1 MFEQRFD
8 EMAKKCI
15 EALERASQDGSR
27 SSKSTAEQLVR
38 DLLNKHPDI
47 ATRLVEINHDHKFLN
62 TDRTMVTSLA
72 YAAEMYGYDSLS
84 MDIISKD
91 PDILNETIYYEKV
104 YVPEENTY
112 VTSVKRTFA
121 SMALE
126 NLDGVGNGFKLNP
139 NTEKILS
146 LVFEKPELREA
157 LLVNNNTSSPE
168 TELVSI
174 IQKHPELIGYKD
186 KLISYL
192 PDVTKQT
199 RKELENRDKQIR
211 EERDNN
217 SIKISR

>member
-15 EALERASQDGSR
+15 EALERASKDGSR
-27 SSKSTAEQLVR
+27 SAKSTAEQLVR

-47 ATRLVEINHDHKFLN
+47 ASRLVEIKNDYKYVD

-72 YAAEMYGYDSLS
+72 YAAEIYGYDSLS
-84 MDIISKD
+84 MDIISRN

-104 YVPEENTY
+104 YIPTENTY
-112 VTSVKRTFA
+112 VNSVKRTFA
-121 SMALE
+121 SIALE
-126 NLDGVGNGFKLNP
+126 NLDGVGNGFKPSP
-139 NTEKILS
+139 NTDKILS

-168 TELVSI
+168 AELVFI
-174 IQKHPELIGYKD
+174 IQKHPELIRYKD

-199 RKELENRDKQIR
+199 RKELENRDKQAR